1 MIRLTALAASL
12 AAAAGCGPAAPPRT
26 AAVARTPIALPGEL
40 PAAPPAPGLDGALVG
55 AVEQGDALYLFARDR
70 VVVERG
76 GVPAATAAA
85 PDGGWA
91 EAVAIPALE
100 RSETRGGDPDGSAGG
115 ARDSAIRGI
124 DDAGTWVVGRT
135 AAGALW
141 RVTAT
146 GDLEPIH
153 DRLGLPPGA
162 HAIAASPTTVAIAL
176 DDGLAILRDRRHLAR
191 FPGDPAPVASAPRA
205 SVALAAGTDRIAI
218 HRGDAIEVWS
228 LADQRRVTYAV
239 PGAIAAAFTGDRDDQ
254 LVVATPRALYVER
267 AGRLRRIAV
276 PAEIQGLAAAGSRLW
291 VATAGG
297 IALLDAGAL
306 VPTAVHAAAA
316 DHLFGLAGGD
326 LVIAARDATTRLSVA
341 ASDDEVRWRA
351 SVEPVVRR
359 VCSRCHH
366 PGGSGRIDLS
376 TAAAWHAERSELIRR
391 VVDARTMPPAGTD
404 LDDADRRALAGWL
417 LGHAAP

>member
-1 MIRLTALAASL
+1 V
-12 AAAAGCGPAAPPRT
+12 GRT
-26 AAVARTPIALPGEL
+26 AIALPGAL
-40 PAAPPAPGLDGALVG
+40 PASGLDGELVG

-70 VVVERG
+70 VVIERG
-76 GVPAATAAA
+76 GAVAATAAA

-91 EAVAIPALE
+91 EAVAIPAL
-100 RSETRGGDPDGSAGG
+100 
-115 ARDSAIRGI
+115 
-124 DDAGTWVVGRT
+124 DDAGIWVVGRT
-135 AAGALW
+135 TTGALW

-162 HAIAASPTTVAIAL
+162 RAIAASPATVSIAL

-191 FPGDPAPVASAPRA
+191 FPGDPPPAAPPRA
-205 SVALAAGTDRIAI
+205 SAALAAGADRIAI
-218 HRGDAIEVWS
+218 RRGDTVEVWS
-228 LADQRRVTYAV
+228 LADQRRVAYAV
-239 PGAIAAAFTGDRDDQ
+239 PGAIAAAFTGDRADQ

-267 AGRLRRIAV
+267 AGQLRRIAA
-276 PAEIQGLAAAGSRLW
+276 PAEILGLAAAGSRLW

-306 VPTAVHAAAA
+306 VPTAVHAAAT

-326 LVIAARDATTRLSVA
+326 LVIAARDATARLSVA
-341 ASDDEVRWRA
+341 ANDDEVRWRT

-359 VCSRCHH
+359 ICSRCHH

-376 TAAAWHAERSELIRR
+376 TVAAWHAERGELIRR
-391 VVDARTMPPAGTD
+391 VVDARTMPPAGTE
-404 LDDADRRALAGWL
+404 LDDADRRALTGWL